1 MNNEPGAI
9 PDLIAKAF
17 ERTNALQTY
26 WAFYSTG
33 VLGLLAFF
41 GNKQRERAISIILAI
56 AFVGF
61 AVANLDA
68 LRSVTRQR
76 VALEEVFKQRCSA
89 NPSTAECKVAL
100 SIQPSSL
107 CAVTLLHV
115 TGDVLV
121 LLGMFVLTRRATPS
135 FLSAAPKEGGD

>member
-1 MNNEPGAI
+1 MGTEPGAI

-41 GNKQRERAISIILAI
+41 GNKQRERAIAIILSV

-61 AVANLDA
+61 AIANLDA

-76 VALEEVFKQRCSA
+76 VALQQVLDQRCETI
-89 NPSTAECKVAL
+89 PSTAECIVAR
-100 SIQPSSL
+100 SIEPSSL
-107 CAVTLLHV
+107 PAVTFLHI

-121 LLGMFVLTRRATPS
+121 LLGMWVLTRRTPAA
-135 FLSAAPKEGGD
+135 SAAGG